1 MTGGRHHG
9 HSGHYRHISGLVA
22 RVGTHYANRAVNDI
36 YEFGKRKAGEK
47 YDDYMKNAHQYPHKK
62 RVIHV
67 KDLPKKN
74 HGAPK
79 ALIESTEMEAAGVSQ
94 FYFKHSHKKSKKAK
108 LLSALSRPI
117 IHREITAG
125 SFGVTP
131 GGCDYLELS
140 SVTRQ
145 SMILRLNEAI
155 SQAQATSV
163 AAAQNNTQVLNSYVE
178 FKRTF
183 TNQHNEPMFIMW
195 HEWLP
200 KKAISVSPS
209 ALAGNQGGEESWT
222 NVKDTAPANGLY
234 FLDTDIQK
242 LANVRYNYK
251 LLHRK
256 RLYMKPGETIVL
268 YSRYSLNALYTY
280 DGISIGPGSV
290 MVPMMTP
297 RATFQMQGATACAL
311 TTGGAV
317 TSNRVR
323 CDYIERVEYVTT
335 PYPLSTAKLSRFDT
349 QSTLPI
355 AGVGATR
362 HANVDTGIIE
372 VDADV

>member
-1 MTGGRHHG
+1 MTGSRQHG
-9 HSGHYRHISGLVA
+9 HSGHYRYLSGLVT
-22 RVGTHYANRAVNDI
+22 RVGSHYANRAVNHL
-36 YEFGKRKAGEK
+36 YELGKRKAGEK

-62 RVIHV
+62 RVVHV
-67 KDLPKKN
+67 KDVHKKSI
-74 HGAPK
+74 ASK
-79 ALIESTEMEAAGVSQ
+79 ALIESTEMEAAGVAQ
-94 FYFKHSHKKSKKAK
+94 HYFKHSHKKSKKAK
-108 LLSALSRPI
+108 LMSSLSRPI

-140 SVTRQ
+140 AVSRSSLQ
-145 SMILRLNEAI
+145 IRLNEAI
-155 SQAQATSV
+155 SQAQGTTLSATLS
-163 AAAQNNTQVLNSYVE
+163 NTQVLMNYVE

-183 TNQHNEPMFIMW
+183 TNQHNEPMFVMW

-200 KKAISVSPS
+200 KKAISTSPS
-209 ALAGNQGGEESWT
+209 SLATNQGGEEQWT
-222 NVKDTAPANGLY
+222 NVKDTAPANGVY

-268 YSRYSLNALYTY
+268 YSRYSLNALYTF
-280 DGISIGPGSV
+280 DGLSIGPGTT

-297 RATFQMQGATACAL
+297 RATFQMQGATACAV

-349 QSTLPI
+349 QSALPI
-355 AGVGATR
+355 GAVGATK
-362 HANVDTGIIE
+362 HINVDTGVVE
-372 VDADV
+372 VDAEV